1 MDNVTFLLIR
11 DNVLPSKSLASALN
25 RELTIM
31 SVSDVLYF
39 VETDA
44 WEIWPKTIKLDRC
57 KSLENSQFYF
67 DRIEW
72 RKPGS
77 IAFFCQLILSAA
89 GEIASHGTRVCKDSS
104 HASQSITT
112 TKLLSRIEAEQPN
125 ISRHPSLTNIC
136 IRSSCMRKRPSVG
149 ESSPMARANFKKFSK
164 AQSRQRIP
172 FIIPTEAMHSSSVVP
187 TSPLPENAAS
197 KSRNV
202 IISSRDCKDTKFQSS
217 LFKNLNMT
225 L

>member
-1 MDNVTFLLIR
+1 
-11 DNVLPSKSLASALN
+11 
-25 RELTIM
+25 M

-44 WEIWPKTIKLDRC
+44 WEIWPKTIKLNLC
-57 KSLENSQFYF
+57 KNLENSQFYF
-67 DRIEW
+67 DRVEW

-77 IAFFCQLILSAA
+77 IALFCQLISSAA
-89 GEIASHGTRVCKDSS
+89 GEITSHGTQVCKDSS

-125 ISRHPSLTNIC
+125 LSRHQSLTNIC
-136 IRSSCMRKRPSVG
+136 IRSSCMRKRLSVG
-149 ESSPMARANFKKFSK
+149 ESSPMKRTNFKKFSK
-164 AQSRQRIP
+164 VQSRQRIP
-172 FIIPTEAMHSSSVVP
+172 FIIPTEAMHSSSAVP